1 MKQWNKINWSAINRR
16 IREIEANLQ
25 QERPERDDFKAKSTT
40 SVSMQTDHTTAQALM
55 VWVDDGGSAA

>member
-25 QERPERDDFKAKSTT
+25 QERPERDEFKEKGTT
-40 SVSMQTDHTTAQALM
+40 TASMQTDHTTAQALM